1 MLPSVVFSIKSLV
14 VSPLVTILPLVVE
27 ILVVSDVKL
36 FIDTSEL
43 LDLIFKFF
51 MFKLFKS
58 MLPLEVLIFILFEYE

>member
-14 VSPLVTILPLVVE
+14 VSPLVTILPIVVE

-58 MLPLEVLIFILFEYE
+58 MLPATLI